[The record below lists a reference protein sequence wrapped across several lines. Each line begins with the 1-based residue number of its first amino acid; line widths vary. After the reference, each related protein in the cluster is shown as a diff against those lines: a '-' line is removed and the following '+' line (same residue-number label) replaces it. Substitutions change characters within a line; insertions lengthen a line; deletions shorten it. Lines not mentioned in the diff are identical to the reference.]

1 MCETGVVRSNEC
13 YRRARPRGIIGI
25 SFRFSLMFKYVV
37 LFSLES
43 PHPGDSNEYTQY
55 TIFEYKKRKKNTLII
70 PNLQLLDFV
79 KRDSRRSS
87 KLPG

>member
-1 MCETGVVRSNEC
+1 MDYTVELQWLEYLWNHENMFETGVVRSNEC

-25 SFRFSLMFKYVV
+25 SFRFSLMLKYVV

-55 TIFEYKKRKKNTLII
+55 TIFEYKKGRKT
-70 PNLQLLDFV
+70 P
-79 KRDSRRSS
+79 
-87 KLPG
+87 